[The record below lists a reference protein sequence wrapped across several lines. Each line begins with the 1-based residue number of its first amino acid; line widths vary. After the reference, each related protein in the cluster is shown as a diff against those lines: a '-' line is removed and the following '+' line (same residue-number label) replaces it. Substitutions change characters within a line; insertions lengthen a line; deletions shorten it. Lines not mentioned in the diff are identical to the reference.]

1 VAFVGRSGSGKSTIV
16 SLIERFY
23 DVSQGNVLFD
33 GKNVKDIPLTQLKRS
48 IGLVQ
53 QEPSLFDNDIE
64 YNITYGCLDEE
75 DDKYTQEELK

>member
-1 VAFVGRSGSGKSTIV
+1 VAFVGMSGSGKSTIV